1 MALSRPRLLSGRGM
15 LPAEMRARL
24 GNGVAKHRT
33 FAALPGTDSQNA
45 RGVAFLF
52 LDSLPDTYKEHQ
64 NN

>member
-1 MALSRPRLLSGRGM
+1 M